1 MGRIF
6 LYFHQLVHFNFATKY
21 FNNVMFLFIYM
32 QKKPC
37 LSNITTYLILACK
50 TKLLQ
55 ELSKAKS
62 RIVFLE
68 VTGSLQAG
76 SEKLGGALIV
86 KS

>member
-1 MGRIF
+1 MGQIF

-37 LSNITTYLILACK
+37 LQNKIATVRQNPELYFLKSLAHCR
-50 TKLLQ
+50 L
-55 ELSKAKS
+55 
-62 RIVFLE
+62 V
-68 VTGSLQAG
+68 
-76 SEKLGGALIV
+76 V